1 MFKKVNFLKRNNDF
15 DKILLTKYR
24 GKWVALS
31 SDNKVILNKVIL
43 SDYNA
48 KAVYRKA
55 KEKGIEIPTLFKVP
69 KTSIVFMC

>member
-1 MFKKVNFLKRNNDF
+1 MKRNDN
-15 DKILLTKYR
+15 LNRVLTKYR

-31 SDNKVILNKVIL
+31 SDNRVIL
-43 SDYNA
+43 SGCNA

-69 KTSIVFMC
+69 KAPIAFVG